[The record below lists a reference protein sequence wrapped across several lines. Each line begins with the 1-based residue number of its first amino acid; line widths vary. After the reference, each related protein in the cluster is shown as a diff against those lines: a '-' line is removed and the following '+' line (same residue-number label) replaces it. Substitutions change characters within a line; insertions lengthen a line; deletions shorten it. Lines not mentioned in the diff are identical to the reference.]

1 MLPPLKM
8 TACLKKGTS
17 RSNLPADYQRSVVN
31 LPAEVHETMTFFLL
45 HGHLGVHPLPG

>member
-1 MLPPLKM
+1 M

-17 RSNLPADYQRSVVN
+17 RSNLPVDYQRSVVNFAVN